1 VQQFTLSIVALE
13 ARLAALVV
21 DLKDSP
27 EGIMKKLAIALVMGT
42 SLLLIQSMAFAQ
54 KSETPAAGPTLEQD
68 IQLLRS
74 DIRSA
79 KKQII
84 AENMKLTDA
93 QAEKFWP
100 VYDAYTQET
109 TKLGDARFALIK
121 EYANSYENMT
131 DGQADSLVK
140 KMATLDEQTATLRA
154 QWIPKFREV
163 LTGKQTA
170 LFFQLDRRITL
181 LIDVQFAANIPIV
194 K

>member
-1 VQQFTLSIVALE
+1 
-13 ARLAALVV
+13 
-21 DLKDSP
+21 
-27 EGIMKKLAIALVMGT
+27 MKKLAIGLVIGT
-42 SLLLIQSMAFAQ
+42 SLLLIQSVAFAQ
-54 KSETPAAGPTLEQD
+54 KPEPPTSGSTGIEQD
-68 IQLLRS
+68 VQLLRS

-109 TKLGDARFALIK
+109 TKLGDASYALVK
-121 EYANSYENMT
+121 EYAQDYGNMT
-131 DGQADSLVK
+131 DTQADSLVD
-140 KMATLDEQTATLRA
+140 KMAALDVQTETLR
-154 QWIPKFREV
+154 QEWIPKFRKV

-170 LFFQLDRRITL
+170 LFFQLDRRVNL
-181 LIDVQFAANIPIV
+181 LLDLQFAANIPLA

>member
-1 VQQFTLSIVALE
+1 
-13 ARLAALVV
+13 
-21 DLKDSP
+21 
-27 EGIMKKLAIALVMGT
+27 MKKLAIVIVIGT
-42 SLLLIQSMAFAQ
+42 LLLLVRSVAFAQ
-54 KSETPAAGPTLEQD
+54 KSETPASGPIVSEQD
-68 IQLLRS
+68 IELLRS
-74 DIRSA
+74 DLRSA
-79 KKQII
+79 KKQIL

-93 QAEKFWP
+93 QAQKFWP

-131 DGQADSLVK
+131 DAQADSLVK

>member
-1 VQQFTLSIVALE
+1 
-13 ARLAALVV
+13 
-21 DLKDSP
+21 
-27 EGIMKKLAIALVMGT
+27 MKKLAIALVIGT
-42 SLLLIQSMAFAQ
+42 SLLFIQSAAFAQ
-54 KSETPAAGPTLEQD
+54 KSEPSTSGSAGIDQD
-68 IQLLRS
+68 VQLLRS

-109 TKLGDARFALIK
+109 TKLGDASYALVK
-121 EYANSYENMT
+121 EYAQNYGSMT
-131 DGQADSLVK
+131 DAQADSLVD
-140 KMATLDEQTATLRA
+140 KMATLDVQTATLR
-154 QWIPKFREV
+154 QEWIPKFRKV

-170 LFFQLDRRITL
+170 LFFQLDRRINL
-181 LIDVQFAANIPIV
+181 LLDLQFAANIPLV

>member
-1 VQQFTLSIVALE
+1 
-13 ARLAALVV
+13 
-21 DLKDSP
+21 
-27 EGIMKKLAIALVMGT
+27 MKKLAMALVMGA
-42 SLLLIQSMAFAQ
+42 SLMLIQSAAFAQ
-54 KSETPAAGPTLEQD
+54 KSETPASGPTVSEQD

-93 QAEKFWP
+93 EAEKFWP

-109 TKLGDARFALIK
+109 TRLGDASYALVK
-121 EYANSYENMT
+121 EYANSYVNMT
-131 DGQADSLVK
+131 DAEADSLVK
-140 KMATLDEQTATLRA
+140 KMATLDVQTATLRQ
-154 QWIPKFREV
+154 QWIPKFRKV

-170 LFFQLDRRITL
+170 LFYQLDRRINL
-181 LIDVQFAANIPIV
+181 LLDVQFAANIPIV

>member
-1 VQQFTLSIVALE
+1 
-13 ARLAALVV
+13 
-21 DLKDSP
+21 
-27 EGIMKKLAIALVMGT
+27 MKKLAIVFVIGT
-42 SLLLIQSMAFAQ
+42 SLLLIQSVAFAQ
-54 KSETPAAGPTLEQD
+54 KSETPASGPTVSEQD
-68 IQLLRS
+68 IELLRS
-74 DIRSA
+74 DLRSA

-84 AENMKLTDA
+84 AENMNLTDA
-93 QAEKFWP
+93 QAQKFWP
-100 VYDAYTQET
+100 VYDAYTQQT
-109 TKLGDARFALIK
+109 SKLGDARLALIK

-131 DGQADSLVK
+131 DAQADNLVK

-170 LFFQLDRRITL
+170 LLFQLDRRITL

>member
-1 VQQFTLSIVALE
+1 
-13 ARLAALVV
+13 
-21 DLKDSP
+21 
-27 EGIMKKLAIALVMGT
+27 MKKLARSLVMGT
-42 SLLLIQSMAFAQ
+42 SLLLIQSGAFAQ

-100 VYDAYTQET
+100 VYDAYTQEA
-109 TKLGDARFALIK
+109 TKLGDASYALVK
-121 EYANSYENMT
+121 EYAQAYVNMT
-131 DGQADSLVK
+131 DAEADSLVK
-140 KMATLDEQTATLRA
+140 KMAALDLQTTTLRQ
-154 QWIPKFREV
+154 QWIPKFRNV

-170 LFFQLDRRITL
+170 LFFQLDRRINL
-181 LIDVQFAANIPIV
+181 LLNVQFAANIAIV

>member
-1 VQQFTLSIVALE
+1 
-13 ARLAALVV
+13 
-21 DLKDSP
+21 
-27 EGIMKKLAIALVMGT
+27 MKKLAIVVVIGT
-42 SLLLIQSMAFAQ
+42 SLLLVQSVAFAQ
-54 KSETPAAGPTLEQD
+54 KSETPASGPTVSEQD
-68 IQLLRS
+68 IELLRS
-74 DIRSA
+74 DLRSA
-79 KKQII
+79 KKQIL
-84 AENMKLTDA
+84 AENIKLTDA
-93 QAEKFWP
+93 QAQKFWP

-109 TKLGDARFALIK
+109 TKLGDARLALIK
-121 EYANSYENMT
+121 EYANSYGNMT
-131 DGQADSLVK
+131 DARADSLVK